1 MAVSKMRYKDL
12 NHALRLLRGQVMEGV
27 PYAQENLPEFQDPE
41 KLYNY
46 LKLRTRYKNDPK
58 GVELFQT
65 LPTLLDNNFHGL
77 TGAGDCD
84 CFTIAALSVLL
95 ANGFTNCGIV
105 LAGRNPF
112 TPAHIYA
119 YVIDEKGEKK
129 YLDLTNKV
137 YDYERFYPYKQEIQ
151 FNLTPQEK
159 KMMLQLADNG
169 DSPYTGYIQLPAQGI
184 QLREDLGDEMSNAE
198 WQTMLMDNGYS
209 LEEIAELS
217 GRRRQRKDEKRARKE
232 KKKSDKNERKNK
244 KTESKAKAREAKAE
258 GKRLRGEGKRL
269 KGENGGGDDWKSA
282 LTTVTDAAGNVI
294 GKWKGTERQ
303 DEPRGGGG
311 EGEDNAPTTTNKR
324 TSNDPK
330 MVNILGMEIS
340 QTTAIIGGVVI
351 AAGIVGIAV
360 AVNKNK
366 KRKRLAA

>member
-1 MAVSKMRYKDL
+1 MAVKKMRYKDL

-27 PYAQENLPEFQDPE
+27 PYAKENLPEFNDPE

-65 LPTLLDNNFHGL
+65 LPTLLDNNFHGV

-137 YDYERFYPYKQEIQ
+137 YNYERFYPYKQEIK

-184 QLREDLGDEMSNAE
+184 QLREDLADELSNAE
-198 WQTMLMDNGYS
+198 WQTMLLDNGYS
-209 LEEIAELS
+209 LDEIAELS
-217 GRRRQRKDEKRARKE
+217 GRRRQRKDEKRQLKKE
-232 KKKSDKNERKNK
+232 KKQAKTDKI
-244 KTESKAKAREAKAE
+244 KAKADKKRSKGEAAKTRA
-258 GKRLRGEGKRL
+258 EGKRL
-269 KGENGGGDDWKSA
+269 KGERGGGDDWKSA

-294 GKWKGTERQ
+294 GKWKGNERQ
-303 DEPRGGGG
+303 DEPSGGGADS
-311 EGEDNAPTTTNKR
+311 EDNAPTTTNKR
-324 TSNDPK
+324 QKDEPK
-330 MVNILGMEIS
+330 MVNILGIEMS
-340 QTTAIIGGVVI
+340 QTAAIIGGVVI
-351 AAGIVGIAV
+351 AAGVVGIAV
-360 AVNKNK
+360 AVNKSK